1 MARRAQNAPTDA
13 DALKVYVRTLTKNDI
28 DAIISLEEG
37 AFENPEER
45 AGKDKIFYRLTVCPE
60 VALGIF
66 TTTNPTE
73 GQARKEVL
81 LGHII
86 GTKINADW
94 VTDRSMKG
102 DNYGHVDTGKTIA
115 VHQMAI
121 HKDYHRKGLGK
132 ILLKEFMQR
141 MKQSGIA
148 KRLVLIARDN
158 NVKFYEKVGFDERGE
173 SNTKIAGGGWKN
185 MYGYM

>member
-1 MARRAQNAPTDA
+1 MKVPPSFIAKRLSDPPREPTEEELA
-13 DALKVYVRTLTKNDI
+13 EEKKA
-28 DAIISLEEG
+28 LEE
-37 AFENPEER
+37 
-45 AGKDKIFYRLTVCPE
+45 
-60 VALGIF
+60 
-66 TTTNPTE
+66 
-73 GQARKEVL
+73 
-81 LGHII
+81 
-86 GTKINADW
+86 
-94 VTDRSMKG
+94 G

-148 KRLVLIARDN
+148 KRLVLIARDQ
-158 NVKFYEKVGFDERGE
+158 NVKFYEKVGFDERGG